1 MKVELIKSKINEN
14 VVKSNLDEES
24 FFEGHNFITYG
35 KNIDM
40 VSAELPQGQ
49 IDKESIVVKWVA
61 KFDMGNIG
69 IFGVNIDIK
78 SITADTAEDE
88 DSNVQ
93 SSQINFNGFE
103 HNIIKRKN
111 AEVQELQIFLSGVSI
126 DTQAQRI
133 DFEFTI

>member
-1 MKVELIKSKINEN
+1 MKVSHIKSIINEN
-14 VVKSNLDEES
+14 IGKSNLDEES

-35 KNIDM
+35 KNIELIT
-40 VSAELPQGQ
+40 AELPQGQ
-49 IDKESIVVKWVA
+49 IDKDSVIVKWVV

-78 SITADTAEDE
+78 SIVAEIGEDQ

-93 SSQINFNGFE
+93 KTPMNLNGFE
-103 HNIIKRKN
+103 HKIIKRKN
-111 AEVQELQIFLSGVSI
+111 GEIQELQIFLSSIHI
-126 DTQAQRI
+126 DTNLKKI